1 MGLSMKRTD
10 DLIGLAMAGA
20 GFVLDAGRRSTDE
33 LIRIV
38 AAARKSGSTIILR
51 KVALRKTEALLKI
64 AEAGKGHVIFE
75 S

>member
-1 MGLSMKRTD
+1 MGLSMKTTEE
-10 DLIGLAMAGA
+10 LVGLAKAGA
-20 GFVLDAGRRSTDE
+20 GFVLDAGRRSSEE

-38 AAARKSGSTIILR
+38 AAARKSGATIILR
-51 KVALRKTEALLKI
+51 KVALRKNEALMRI

>member
-1 MGLSMKRTD
+1 MGLSMKTTD
-10 DLIGLAMAGA
+10 ELIGLAKAGA

-51 KVALRKTEALLKI
+51 KVALRKTEALTRI